1 MFTYLSYEK
10 VNFSGVVYRLK
21 ENLLILFMLNYKEGK
36 KMKYI
41 ILLCMLCG
49 TQSLAVEELEG
60 NDAKNLILTG
70 EVMGAHMMEKR
81 YLEAIGADTGTF
93 FSVKSD
99 ENIYNCYYLFGEGY
113 FCESLD

>member
-49 TQSLAVEELEG
+49 TQSLAV
-60 NDAKNLILTG
+60 
-70 EVMGAHMMEKR
+70 
-81 YLEAIGADTGTF
+81 
-93 FSVKSD
+93 
-99 ENIYNCYYLFGEGY
+99 
-113 FCESLD
+113 